1 MVVRFDV
8 ALDCA
13 DLDRQAA
20 FWSAA
25 LGYERVGAD
34 GQYVALGPPAGES
47 GPRLL
52 LQHVPEARV
61 AKNRMHVDLLVA
73 DMYAEVARLGEL
85 GGRRLRDEPF
95 DELGHRW
102 VLMADP
108 EGNEFC
114 VCQQ

>member
-8 ALDCA
+8 VLDCA
-13 DLDRQAA
+13 DLEGQEA
-20 FWSAA
+20 FWSVA
-25 LGYERVGAD
+25 LGYARVGAD
-34 GQYVALGPPAGES
+34 REYVALGPPAGES

-52 LQHVPEARV
+52 LQQVPEARV
-61 AKNRMHVDLLVA
+61 GKNRMHVDLLVA
-73 DMYAEVARLGEL
+73 DMDAEVARLADL

-95 DELGHRW
+95 DELGHLW

-114 VCQQ
+114 VCRQ